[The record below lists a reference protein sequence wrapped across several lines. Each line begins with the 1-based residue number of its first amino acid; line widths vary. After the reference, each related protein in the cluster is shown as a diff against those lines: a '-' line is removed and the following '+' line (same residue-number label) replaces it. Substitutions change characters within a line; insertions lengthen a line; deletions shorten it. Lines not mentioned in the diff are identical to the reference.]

1 MGVIRRG
8 GKWCIRY
15 YGPDGRQRWETIGPN
30 KKEAET
36 VLHQRLYEVRS
47 GIFPILRR
55 RSQITFENLAEEW
68 FESYAKAHVRSST
81 LTTYRWLL
89 DYHLL
94 PAFSARA
101 LTTLTPKDIQAYLA
115 EKVRHVA
122 PKTANHGL
130 VLLKEILEAAVS
142 WGRIPTNPAKQIRKA
157 AIPHRE
163 ATLWTTAEIQRFLV
177 AADDAW
183 RPVFLTAVFTGLRL
197 GELQAMAWDSQ
208 NCPNFTTNKIEVTCS
223 YNDRTRRLGP
233 AKSERSVRTVDMTP
247 SVRQTL
253 LALQQSANGPLVF
266 PGERSGPMPPS
277 VLARAFHATIKR
289 AGVAR
294 IRFHDLRHTF
304 ASLLIMAGKHP
315 KYICAQMGHHSAAFT
330 LDTYGHLM
338 DRLPVRPVEWID
350 DLVFPQGATAAL
362 KLHSYGALQAATEG
376 HAVQSPEWLK
386 HSNDAGSDSLM
397 QSGATGCVVGGAGLE
412 PAASSV

>member
-1 MGVIRRG
+1 MSVIRRG
-8 GKWCIRY
+8 NKWCIRY

-36 VLHQRLYEVRS
+36 VLHQRLYEARS

-55 RSQITFENLAEEW
+55 RSKITFEKLAEDW
-68 FESYAKAHVRSST
+68 FESYAKAHVRPST

-89 DYHLL
+89 DHHLL
-94 PAFSARA
+94 PAFGARA
-101 LTTLTPKDIQAYLA
+101 LMTLTSKDIQAYLA
-115 EKVRHVA
+115 EKIQHVA

-130 VLLKEILEAAVS
+130 VLLKEILEAAVA
-142 WGRIPTNPAKQIRKA
+142 WGRIPMNPAKQIRKA
-157 AIPHRE
+157 AVPHRE
-163 ATLWTTAEIQRFLV
+163 ARLWTTAEIQKFLI
-177 AADDAW
+177 AADDTW
-183 RPVFLTAVFTGLRL
+183 RPVFLVAIFTGLRL
-197 GELQAMAWDSQ
+197 GELQAMAWETQ
-208 NCPNFTTNKIEVTCS
+208 NRPNFTTNRIEVTCS

-233 AKSERSVRTVDMTP
+233 AKSERSVRSVDMTP

-253 LALQQSANGPLVF
+253 LALRKSGATPLVF
-266 PGERSGPMPPS
+266 PGERGVPMPPS

-289 AGVAR
+289 AQVAR

-338 DRLPVRPVEWID
+338 DRLPARPVEWID
-350 DLVFPQGATAAL
+350 DLVFSQAAAAAL
-362 KLHSYGALQAATEG
+362 KLHLFGALSPAAEG
-376 HAVQSPEWLK
+376 HGVQSPKWL
-386 HSNDAGSDSLM
+386 NPNNGAGADNLV
-397 QSGATGCVVGGAGLE
+397 QSGAREFMVGGAGLE

>member
-8 GKWCIRY
+8 NKWCIRY

-55 RSQITFENLAEEW
+55 RSQITFEKLAEEW
-68 FESYAKAHVRSST
+68 FESYAKAHVRPST

-94 PAFSARA
+94 PAFGARG
-101 LTTLTPKDIQAYLA
+101 LTTLTAKDIQTYLA
-115 EKVRHVA
+115 EKVQHVA

-130 VLLKEILEAAVS
+130 VLMKEILEAAVA
-142 WGRIPTNPAKQIRKA
+142 WGRISTNPARQIRKA
-157 AIPHRE
+157 AVPHRE
-163 ATLWTTAEIQRFLV
+163 ATLWTTAEIQKFLS
-177 AADDAW
+177 AADDMW

-197 GELQAMAWDSQ
+197 GELQAMAWENQ
-208 NCPNFTTNKIEVTCS
+208 NRPNFTTNKIEVTCS

-253 LALQQSANGPLVF
+253 LRLRKSATSPLVF
-266 PGERSGPMPPS
+266 PGESGGPMPPS
-277 VLARAFHATIKR
+277 VLARAYHATISVPALR
-289 AGVAR
+289 GSASTTSVTCSRVCSLWPANIPNTSAR
-294 IRFHDLRHTF
+294 RWDTTAPHSRSI
-304 ASLLIMAGKHP
+304 P
-315 KYICAQMGHHSAAFT
+315 MGT
-330 LDTYGHLM
+330 
-338 DRLPVRPVEWID
+338 
-350 DLVFPQGATAAL
+350 
-362 KLHSYGALQAATEG
+362 
-376 HAVQSPEWLK
+376 
-386 HSNDAGSDSLM
+386 
-397 QSGATGCVVGGAGLE
+397 
-412 PAASSV
+412 

>member
-8 GKWCIRY
+8 NKWCIRY
-15 YGPDGRQRWETIGPN
+15 YGPDGRQRWETVGPN

-55 RSQITFENLAEEW
+55 RSQITFQKLAEEW
-68 FESYAKAHVRSST
+68 VESYAKAHGRPST

-89 DYHLL
+89 DHHLL
-94 PAFSARA
+94 PAFGTRVLTM
-101 LTTLTPKDIQAYLA
+101 LTTKDVQAYLA
-115 EKVRHVA
+115 EKVRQVA
-122 PKTANHGL
+122 PKTANHCL
-130 VLLKEILEAAVS
+130 VLLKEILEAAVA

-157 AIPHRE
+157 ALPHRE
-163 ATLWTTAEIQRFLV
+163 ATLWTATEIQRFLI
-177 AADDAW
+177 AAGDKW

-197 GELQAMAWDSQ
+197 GELQAMAWEGQ
-208 NCPNFTTNKIEVTCS
+208 NRPNFATNKIEVTCS

-233 AKSERSVRTVDMTP
+233 AKSERSVRTVDMVP
-247 SVRQTL
+247 SVRQAL
-253 LALQQSANGPLVF
+253 LALDKSATGPLVF
-266 PGERSGPMPPS
+266 SGERGGLMPPS

-289 AGVAR
+289 AQVAR

-338 DRLPVRPVEWID
+338 DRMPVRPVEWID
-350 DLVFPQGATAAL
+350 DLVFPQGAVTALNLLSDSAL
-362 KLHSYGALQAATEG
+362 PTVTAG
-376 HAVQSPEWLK
+376 HAVQWPEGLK
-386 HSNDAGSDSLM
+386 PRIDAGSSDLV
-397 QSGATGCVVGGAGLE
+397 QSGATGCMVGGAGFE
-412 PAASSV
+412 PATSSV

>member
-1 MGVIRRG
+1 MGLVRRG
-8 GKWCIRY
+8 SKWCIRY
-15 YGPDGRQRWETIGPN
+15 YGPDGRQHWETIGPN

-55 RSQITFENLAEEW
+55 RSQITFEKLAKEW
-68 FESYAKAHVRSST
+68 FESYAKAHVRPST

-94 PAFSARA
+94 PAFGARA
-101 LTTLTPKDIQAYLA
+101 LTTLTAKDIQAYLA
-115 EKVRHVA
+115 EKVQQVA

-130 VLLKEILEAAVS
+130 VPLKEILEAAVA
-142 WGRIPTNPAKQIRKA
+142 WGRIPTNPAKQIRKVA
-157 AIPHRE
+157 VPRRDAR
-163 ATLWTTAEIQRFLV
+163 LWTTADIHRFLL
-177 AADDAW
+177 AADDMW
-183 RPVFLTAVFTGLRL
+183 RPVFLAAVFTGLRL

-208 NCPNFTTNKIEVTCS
+208 NRPNFTTNKIEVTCS

-253 LALQQSANGPLVF
+253 LALRQSATSPFVF
-266 PGERSGPMPPS
+266 PGEGGGPMPPS

-289 AGVAR
+289 AGIAR

-315 KYICAQMGHHSAAFT
+315 KYICSQMGHHSAAFT

-362 KLHSYGALQAATEG
+362 KLHSEGAPSAAIAG

-386 HSNDAGSDSLM
+386 ASKDAGSGNLV
-397 QSGATGCVVGGAGLE
+397 QSGTTGCVVGGAGLE

>member
-1 MGVIRRG
+1 MGVVRRSD
-8 GKWCIRY
+8 KWCIRY

-47 GIFPILRR
+47 GVFPILRR
-55 RSQITFENLAEEW
+55 RSQITFQKLAEEW
-68 FESYAKAHVRSST
+68 VESYAKAHVRPST
-81 LTTYRWLL
+81 LSTYRWLL

-94 PAFSARA
+94 PAFGDRA

-115 EKVRHVA
+115 EKVQQVA
-122 PKTANHGL
+122 PKTVNHGL
-130 VLLKEILEAAVS
+130 VLLKEILEAAVA
-142 WGRIPTNPAKQIRKA
+142 WGRVPTNPAKQVRKA
-157 AIPHRE
+157 AVPHRE
-163 ATLWTTAEIQRFLV
+163 ATLWTAAEIQRFLV
-177 AADDAW
+177 AADDTW
-183 RPVFLTAVFTGLRL
+183 RPLFLTAVFTGLRL
-197 GELQAMAWDSQ
+197 GELQAMAWTSQ
-208 NCPNFTTNKIEVTCS
+208 NRPNFTTNKIEVTCS

-233 AKSERSVRTVDMTP
+233 PKSERSVRTVDIVP

-253 LALQQSANGPLVF
+253 LALQQSETGPLVF
-266 PGERSGPMPPS
+266 SGERGGPMPPS

-315 KYICAQMGHHSAAFT
+315 KYICSQMGHHSAAFT

-338 DRLPVRPVEWID
+338 DRLPVLPVEWID

-362 KLHSYGALQAATEG
+362 KLHSYGALPAATTSN
-376 HAVQSPEWLK
+376 AVQWPEWLK
-386 HSNDAGSDSLM
+386 ASSDADPDNLV
-397 QSGATGCVVGGAGLE
+397 QSGAAGCVVGGAGLE

>member
-1 MGVIRRG
+1 MGVVRRG

-55 RSQITFENLAEEW
+55 RSQITFEKLAEEW
-68 FESYAKAHVRSST
+68 FESYAKAHVRPST

-89 DYHLL
+89 DHHLL
-94 PAFSARA
+94 PAFGARA
-101 LTTLTPKDIQAYLA
+101 ITTLAPRDIQAYLA
-115 EKVRHVA
+115 EKVQHVA

-130 VLLKEILEAAVS
+130 VLLKQILEAAVT

-157 AIPHRE
+157 TVPHHE
-163 ATLWTTAEIQRFLV
+163 ATLWTTAEIQRFLI
-177 AADDAW
+177 AADDMW
-183 RPVFLTAVFTGLRL
+183 RPLFLTAIFTGLRL
-197 GELQAMAWDSQ
+197 GELQAMAWESQ
-208 NCPNFTTNKIEVTCS
+208 NRPNFTTNKIEVTCS

-233 AKSERSVRTVDMTP
+233 AKSERSVRTVDMMP

-253 LALQQSANGPLVF
+253 LVLQKSATCPLIF
-266 PGERSGPMPPS
+266 SGERRGPMPPS

-289 AGVAR
+289 AQVAR

-315 KYICAQMGHHSAAFT
+315 KYICVQMGHHSAAFT

-350 DLVFPQGATAAL
+350 DLVFPQGAGDCTQFAL
-362 KLHSYGALQAATEG
+362 RQRSTQCNRRSRGAM
-376 HAVQSPEWLK
+376 
-386 HSNDAGSDSLM
+386 AGRAETQD
-397 QSGATGCVVGGAGLE
+397 
-412 PAASSV
+412 

>member
-1 MGVIRRG
+1 MGVVRRG

-55 RSQITFENLAEEW
+55 RSQITFEKLAEEW
-68 FESYAKAHVRSST
+68 FESYAKPRVRPST

-89 DYHLL
+89 DHHLL
-94 PAFSARA
+94 PAFGARA
-101 LTTLTPKDIQAYLA
+101 LTTLTAREVQAYLA
-115 EKVRHVA
+115 EKVQHVA

-130 VLLKEILEAAVS
+130 VLLKEILEAAVA

-157 AIPHRE
+157 AVPHRE
-163 ATLWTTAEIQRFLV
+163 ATLWTTTEIQRFLV
-177 AADDAW
+177 AADDTW

-197 GELQAMAWDSQ
+197 GELQAMAWDRQ
-208 NCPNFTTNKIEVTCS
+208 NRPNFTTNKIEVTCS

-253 LALQQSANGPLVF
+253 LTLQKSATGPLVF
-266 PGERSGPMPPS
+266 SGERGGPMPPS

-289 AGVAR
+289 AQVAR

-304 ASLLIMAGKHP
+304 ASLLIMASKHP

-338 DRLPVRPVEWID
+338 DRIPVRPVEWID

-362 KLHSYGALQAATEG
+362 KLHSYDALQAATEG

-386 HSNDAGSDSLM
+386 PSNDAAPDNLVR
-397 QSGATGCVVGGAGLE
+397 SGATGFVVGGAGLE